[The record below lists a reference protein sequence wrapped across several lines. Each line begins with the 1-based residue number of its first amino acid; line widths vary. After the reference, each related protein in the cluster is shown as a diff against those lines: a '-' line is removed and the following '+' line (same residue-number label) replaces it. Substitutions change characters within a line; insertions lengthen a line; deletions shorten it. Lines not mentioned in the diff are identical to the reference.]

1 VKAHEFEW
9 AFGFG
14 QRKNTPPDSG
24 EQENSPVGRLR
35 LPVTNLSPTSQGVGD
50 RNILTKTTLSP
61 LSPTSPTKF
70 FVCMR
75 KVLLGSKHICICIR
89 KEVRR

>member
-1 VKAHEFEW
+1 MVKAHAFEW

-14 QRKNTPPDSG
+14 QHENTPPDSG
-24 EQENSPVGRLR
+24 EQENSPVVGSAL
-35 LPVTNLSPTSQGVGD
+35 LVTNLSPTSQGVGD
-50 RNILTKTTLSP
+50 RNISTKSMLSP

-75 KVLLGSKHICICIR
+75 KVLLG
-89 KEVRR
+89 